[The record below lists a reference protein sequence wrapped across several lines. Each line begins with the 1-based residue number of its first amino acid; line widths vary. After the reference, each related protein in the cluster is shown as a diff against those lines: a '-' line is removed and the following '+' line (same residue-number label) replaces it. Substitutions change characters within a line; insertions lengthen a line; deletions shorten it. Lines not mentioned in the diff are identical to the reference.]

1 MMLSFFTAWSSR
13 DVICWGGASVAMGT
27 KTFLAAVPT
36 GVVVPGARV
45 ESMGARDPTS
55 LMEIVGM
62 GSRVKPPDGSPVR
75 KVFVIHLSANQAH
88 MGTANTQ
95 RVVRR
100 KRLTAVIDGETVT
113 VALCNEEM
121 RAEL

>member
-1 MMLSFFTAWSSR
+1 MILSFFTAWSSR
-13 DVICWGGASVAMGT
+13 DVICWGGASVAIGT

-36 GVVVPGARV
+36 SVVVPGASV
-45 ESMGARDPTS
+45 ESMGARDPTL
-55 LMEIVGM
+55 LMDIVGM

-75 KVFVIHLSANQAH
+75 KVFVIHVSANQAQT
-88 MGTANTQ
+88 GTTDTQ
-95 RVVRR
+95 CVVRGAS
-100 KRLTAVIDGETVT
+100 LTAVIDGDTVT